1 MVRSNGQKSKLK
13 RLARFGFIILLLL
26 IGFGPLAMLISFTW
40 NEAQGG
46 ANFWERLT
54 ADPAE
59 NGQPAEP
66 ITDEISPEPF
76 MVQYIYRYC
85 NHSGLFTPNN
95 IPAEYPQPP
104 QTIAEIAVALHNSK
118 LTIENLMNELKKPQ
132 GWHLAEVQAGGGRAL
147 FILTYLADFCSR
159 CADVYYLGIFDQKI
173 AVYQGSPPG
182 GKLIEITDILVKE
195 VDRKELEGGV
205 VFETEEKKRMLLE
218 AFSS

>member
-1 MVRSNGQKSKLK
+1 MVRPNGQKSKLK
-13 RLARFGFIILLLL
+13 KLAWFGFIILLLL

-46 ANFWERLT
+46 TGFWEHLT

-66 ITDEISPEPF
+66 IADENPPEPY

-85 NHSGLFTPNN
+85 NHGELFTPDN

-104 QTIAEIAVALHNSK
+104 QAIAEIAVALHNSK

-159 CADVYYLGIFDQKI
+159 CAANYYLGIFDQKI
-173 AVYQGSPPG
+173 AVYQGNPPG
-182 GKLIEITDILVKE
+182 GKLIEITDIQVKSA
-195 VDRKELEGGV
+195 EGGGIKV
-205 VFETEEKKRMLLE
+205 REVI
-218 AFSS
+218 SSRR